1 MNDQIDT
8 PPSKVSYLEK
18 MIGDMVVVISE
29 EGEWHG
35 TVTSVINEETVSVT
49 DKYGNPHSTDIYK
62 LRSI

>member
-1 MNDQIDT
+1 MKKSIDI
-8 PPSKVSYLEK
+8 PPSKLSYLEK
-18 MIGDMVVVISE
+18 MIGDMVVVISK

>member
-1 MNDQIDT
+1 M
-8 PPSKVSYLEK
+8 V
-18 MIGDMVVVISE
+18 GDMVVVISE

>member
-1 MNDQIDT
+1 MKESIGT
-8 PPSKVSYLEK
+8 PPSKLSYLEN
-18 MIGDMVVVISE
+18 MIGDMVIVISE

>member
-1 MNDQIDT
+1 MKRSIDI
-8 PPSKVSYLEK
+8 PPSKLSYLEK
-18 MIGDMVVVISE
+18 MIGDMVVVISK